1 MREVVFA
8 SLLLIIV
15 SSLCL
20 TTEAQESI
28 TGAWRG
34 AIETPGGRLRIVINI
49 SRQSADTLYSATMD
63 SPDQGA
69 FGIKV
74 DRFSVTGDTI
84 KVCIDKLRLTYSG
97 VLRRDTTDILEGVFL
112 QGFTAMPLTLNRGTA
127 ESQSSGR
134 PQDPIKPYP
143 YAEEQVQF
151 SNRTDSV
158 ILRGTMTIP
167 HELSSGHQRIPAVVL
182 VSGSGPQDR
191 DEQIMGHRPF
201 LVLADFLTRHG
212 IAVLRYDD
220 RGVGASSGEFST
232 ATTFDFAR
240 DAAAA
245 VDYLSIRREID
256 PAKIGIIGHS
266 EGGIIAPIVA
276 SSLVG
281 RDVAFVVLLAGPGV
295 SGDSLLVMQN
305 RKIGKASGMTHT
317 QLDAAEKTNR
327 TLYQMVKNGESP
339 EALARYLHQSVT
351 GITQEQAQQMTSS
364 LCSKW
369 FLEFLRLDPSQYLQQ
384 TKCPILA
391 LGGDRDLQVPA
402 RENLEAIK
410 QAASSGGN
418 RSVDTLT
425 MPGLNHLFQ
434 ECRSGLPSEYS
445 SISQTISPAVLEYI
459 IQWINVKTGR

>member
-1 MREVVFA
+1 MRKIIFI
-8 SLLLIIV
+8 SLLLLII
-15 SSLCL
+15 STLCL
-20 TTEAQESI
+20 TIKAQELI

-34 AIETPGGRLRIVINI
+34 GIETPGGRLRIVINI
-49 SRQSADTLYSATMD
+49 SLQSPDTLYSATMD

-74 DRFSVTGDTI
+74 DRFSYTGDTI
-84 KVCIDKLRLTYSG
+84 KIFIDKLRLTYSG
-97 VLRRDTTDILEGVFL
+97 VLRRDTTDVIKGVL
-112 QGFTAMPLTLNRGTA
+112 IQGFAAMPLTLTRITGD
-127 ESQSSGR
+127 SQAIDR
-134 PQDPIKPYP
+134 PQEPVKPYP
-143 YAEEQVQF
+143 YTEEQVQF
-151 SNRTDSV
+151 SNHTDSV
-158 ILRGTMTIP
+158 ILRGTLTIP
-167 HELSSGHQRIPAVVL
+167 QELSSSGCRVPAVVL

-245 VDYLSIRREID
+245 VDYLSTRREID
-256 PAKIGIIGHS
+256 PQKIGIIGHS

-276 SSLVG
+276 SSLG
-281 RDVAFVVLLAGPGV
+281 RDLSFVVLLAGPGV
-295 SGDSLLVMQN
+295 SGESLIVMQN
-305 RKIGKASGMTHT
+305 RKIGEASGMNHA

-327 TLYQMVKNGESP
+327 TLYQMVKNGESRD
-339 EALARYLHQSVT
+339 ALARYLYQSVT
-351 GITQEQAQQMTSS
+351 GITHEQAQQMTSS

-369 FLEFLRLDPSQYLQQ
+369 FLEFLRLNPSQYLQQ

-391 LGGDRDLQVPA
+391 LCGDRDLQVPA

-410 QAASSGGN
+410 KAASDGGN

-434 ECRSGLPSEYS
+434 ECQSGLPSEYS
-445 SISQTISPAVLEYI
+445 SISQTISPTVLEYI
-459 IQWINVKTGR
+459 MQWINLKTGR

>member
-1 MREVVFA
+1 MRKVVFV
-8 SLLLIIV
+8 SLLIIIV

-49 SRQSADTLYSATMD
+49 SRQSPDTLYSATMD

-74 DRFSVTGDTI
+74 DRFSCTGDTI
-84 KVCIDKLRLTYSG
+84 KIFIDKLRLTYSG
-97 VLRRDTTDILEGVFL
+97 VLRRDTTDVIEGVFL

-134 PQDPIKPYP
+134 PQDPVKPYP
-143 YAEEQVQF
+143 YTEEQVQF

-158 ILRGTMTIP
+158 ILCGTMTIP
-167 HELSSGHQRIPAVVL
+167 QELSSGHQRIPAVVL

-191 DEQIMGHRPF
+191 DEQILGHRPF

-256 PAKIGIIGHS
+256 PTKIGIIGHS

-276 SSLVG
+276 SSFG
-281 RDVAFVVLLAGPGV
+281 RDVAFAVLLAGPGI

-305 RKIGKASGMTHT
+305 RKIGEASGMTHA

-327 TLYQMVKNGESP
+327 TLYQMIKDGESQ
-339 EALARYLHQSVT
+339 EALVRYLYRSVI
-351 GITQEQAQQMTSS
+351 GMTQEQAQHMTSS
-364 LCSKW
+364 LCTKW
-369 FLEFLRLDPSQYLQQ
+369 FLELLRLDPSQYLQQ

-391 LGGDRDLQVPA
+391 LCGDRDLQVPA
-402 RENLEAIK
+402 RENLEAIM

-445 SISQTISPAVLEYI
+445 SINQTISPTVLEYI